1 MKKKREKGSAVNK
14 IKIILVL
21 LVLVIAAGLF
31 IFNHARRLIS
41 PPPAFEEEHV
51 ISSRLKQ
58 TIDKVDHVIYE
69 SVYSLGI
76 KKEAISFSKV
86 VPRHETN
93 LDWDFTELS
102 VIIDNPD
109 FINRLETIITKKIVM
124 LGHDVILK
132 TEKSSGD
139 LAVLSITVFNLP
151 THRLKLHL
159 RTANT
164 TKKIAKLPRVAFII
178 DDIGYDSAIAD
189 AFMGLKIP
197 VCLSVLPDT
206 PYSKEIAQNIVKR
219 KKEMLLH
226 LPMEPKGYPGINPG
240 QDALMLNMDRETIQK
255 IVREDIKKLPGL
267 KGVNHHM
274 GSLFSE
280 DYIRM
285 KYVLDEIKKHD
296 LYYID
301 SRTTNLT
308 VAFKVA
314 KALGIPAAE
323 KSLFIDNDLNEKTL
337 VYQMERLLGIARN
350 RGEAIGIGHPHLET
364 LNILKKYTE
373 QLMKEFEVVPVS
385 ELVR

>member
-1 MKKKREKGSAVNK
+1 
-14 IKIILVL
+14 VL
-21 LVLVIAAGLF
+21 LI
-31 IFNHARRLIS
+31 
-41 PPPAFEEEHV
+41 
-51 ISSRLKQ
+51 
-58 TIDKVDHVIYE
+58 
-69 SVYSLGI
+69 
-76 KKEAISFSKV
+76 
-86 VPRHETN
+86 
-93 LDWDFTELS
+93 
-102 VIIDNPD
+102 
-109 FINRLETIITKKIVM
+109 
-124 LGHDVILK
+124 
-132 TEKSSGD
+132 
-139 LAVLSITVFNLP
+139 
-151 THRLKLHL
+151 
-159 RTANT
+159 
-164 TKKIAKLPRVAFII
+164 
-178 DDIGYDSAIAD
+178 
-189 AFMGLKIP
+189 
-197 VCLSVLPDT
+197 
-206 PYSKEIAQNIVKR
+206 PYSKEIAQNIVKE

-337 VYQMERLLGIARN
+337 VYQMERLLG
-350 RGEAIGIGHPHLET
+350 
-364 LNILKKYTE
+364 
-373 QLMKEFEVVPVS
+373 
-385 ELVR
+385 